1 MASYIMQQEASIRS
15 CSPGWLV
22 RMVERWQGFSEEGLG
37 DRPGGLTLA
46 AWGSDDRTI
55 AGMDARGPIGTESI
69 GDLAE
74 NHRGAELLL
83 IGVAAG
89 RHAAVVKEGKDLAMP
104 RLDLAQQLAASQMES
119 GSTEQGIQAALGLG
133 GVSSEGA
140 VRQLHHAVAAVD
152 GVLYVRQNVGHAGHV
167 GLIHLSQVLL
177 TGAAVGDPGLRPI
190 DLTGSRRP
198 PPSPHWGQRCAVQLY
213 RTQPVGHAIGP
224 HRGFVQGDD
233 GSGKVLGLIENPRE

>member
-1 MASYIMQQEASIRS
+1 MASYIVQQEASIRS

-37 DRPGGLTLA
+37 DCLGGLTLA
-46 AWGSDDRTI
+46 ACGSDDRTI

-74 NHRGAELLL
+74 SHRGAELLL
-83 IGVAAG
+83 IGVAVG

-119 GSTEQGIQAALGLG
+119 GSTEQGIQAALSLG

-167 GLIHLSQVLL
+167 GLIHLSQVLP
-177 TGAAVGDPGLRPI
+177 TGAAVEDPGLRPT
-190 DLTGSRRP
+190 DLPGSRR
-198 PPSPHWGQRCAVQLY
+198 PPSPHWG
-213 RTQPVGHAIGP
+213 
-224 HRGFVQGDD
+224 
-233 GSGKVLGLIENPRE
+233 